1 MVLETDSDV
10 EQDEEGSVV
19 DSVAE
24 VLLVEVELS
33 EDVIEGV
40 RSVVGAALAEVCE
53 ALEAGL
59 VVGSDEAE
67 LDSAL
72 EDVEEELE
80 EEVEG
85 EVEEEEEL
93 VEDASSVTVCVV
105 TMVTGAVAVTVV
117 GDSGGTTEMSVW
129 VTVFVESFA
138 VAVTVISGVAV
149 GDDVTVWT
157 TVVVLPCSVAAG
169 LPPSMG
175 TME

>member
-1 MVLETDSDV
+1 MVLEADSDV
-10 EQDEEGSVV
+10 EQDEEGEVV
-19 DSVAE
+19 ADSVTEA
-24 VLLVEVELS
+24 LLVEVELR
-33 EDVIEGV
+33 EDAVEVV
-40 RSVVGAALAEVCE
+40 RSLVGVALAEVCEALE

-59 VVGSDEAE
+59 VVGSDVAE
-67 LDSAL
+67 LDSVL
-72 EDVEEELE
+72 EEVEEE
-80 EEVEG
+80 VK
-85 EVEEEEEL
+85 EEEEL

-117 GDSGGTTEMSVW
+117 GDSGGTTEMSVC
-129 VTVFVESFA
+129 VTVFVVSFA
-138 VAVTVISGVAV
+138 VAVTVISGGAV